1 MLKLKERI
9 IQALRDYLKDKDYD
23 EFRSV
28 LKGMDDPHKIMSNET
43 KKSYTP
49 DLVAIRKGSKY
60 LFEIEIADDPNENEL
75 VEKCRV
81 LSTEAEKMEGKLN
94 LVVPVENYGKVLQIL
109 NNNKLE
115 NIGIL
120 QINTH

>member
-9 IQALRDYLKDKDYD
+9 LQALRDYLKNKDYD
-23 EFRSV
+23 EFRSE
-28 LKGMDDPHKIMSNET
+28 LKGMDTPVKIVSNET

-49 DLVAIRKGSKY
+49 DLVALHKGNKY
-60 LFEIEIADDPNENEL
+60 LFEIEIADDPNEKEL
-75 VEKCRV
+75 VEKCRA
-81 LSTEAEKMEGKLN
+81 LSAEAKKMEGKLN